1 MKVQLYYRHVQS
13 AFQVLNHLLKG
24 RILSHLSPV
33 VVAPHNGKLSVSAEA
48 NQIRLTVNIP
58 AVEGD
63 LSGEPLLIRPKQMQ
77 EVVEALLAI
86 KSEFVTFLEEEGNRL
101 MIQSG
106 SFVAELNG
114 SREEQR
120 RPQSDESLTNVAR
133 VASVSIEQLKDAF
146 RFVGFFL
153 KKQDRFYLYGDSN
166 ALWVISTDLYRA
178 GLGSIGGGGT
188 LNANA
193 SIGVEQAMLIHAVMK
208 DAERFAEETGQ
219 PKTVQLLDGKGFLL
233 FEFCDGLIVLDTKKL
248 DLNFKPEWG
257 WLLRE
262 PEHWEARAVLDEKGA
277 SGIRKYLSRL
287 SGDQVSLIVENQSL
301 TLKARISTIQV
312 HAQVEW
318 GENTERRMEMLFNRK
333 FLADAFKAFERQP
346 IRITFKNPISPICIS
361 SQRDDETRLHWLMP
375 IISE

>member
-24 RILSHLSPV
+24 RILSHLPPV
-33 VVAPHNGKLSVSAEA
+33 VVAPHNGKLSVSAKA
-48 NQIRLTVNIP
+48 NQVRLTVNIP

-63 LSGEPLLIRPKQMQ
+63 LSGEPLLIRPEQMQ
-77 EVVEALLAI
+77 EVVEALRAI
-86 KSEFVTFLEEEGNRL
+86 KSEFVTFLEKENGL
-101 MIQSG
+101 LIQSG

-114 SREEQR
+114 SREEQH
-120 RPQSDESLTNVAR
+120 RPRSDESPTNVVK

-153 KKQDRFYLYGDSN
+153 RKQDRFYLYGDSN

-178 GLGSIGGGGT
+178 GLGSIRGGGT

-219 PKTVQLLDGKGFLL
+219 PKTVQLLDGKGFLM
-233 FEFCDGLIVLDTKKL
+233 FDFCDGLIVLDTKKL
-248 DLNFKPEWG
+248 DLNFKSEWG

-287 SGDQVSLIVENQSL
+287 SGDQVSLIVEDQSL

-318 GENTERRMEMLFNRK
+318 GGNPERRMEMLFNRK

-346 IRITFKNPISPICIS
+346 IRISFKNPISPICIS
-361 SQRDDETRLHWLMP
+361 SQRDDKTRMHWLMP
-375 IISE
+375 IIPQ